1 MVAHERKAMIISRPY
16 ALRLLRAGRA
26 ANPAPLRADD
36 AGRVYVAIDVYYP
49 AHGWMTRHY
58 LQA

>member
-1 MVAHERKAMIISRPY
+1 MIISRPY

-26 ANPAPLRADD
+26 TNPAPLRADE